1 MPYKALSL
9 FVYKYSLYMVELEIE
24 DFNVILSWFT
34 HVFGKKNPKDIPT
47 KDRKT
52 FWKLNFLAEDKIKE
66 ERERLDTDPD
76 V

>member
-1 MPYKALSL
+1 
-9 FVYKYSLYMVELEIE
+9 MVELEIE
-24 DFNVILSWFT
+24 DYNVILNWFT
-34 HVFGKKNPKDIPT
+34 RMFGKQNPKDIPT

>member
-1 MPYKALSL
+1 
-9 FVYKYSLYMVELEIE
+9 MVELELE
-24 DFNVILSWFT
+24 DYKAILAWFT
-34 HVFGKKNPKDIPT
+34 HMFGTKDPKDIPT